1 MSSYCCPSC
10 RNEYINALVVAEA
23 QLSPIEYEDNSTD
36 TLTEIHPEIEPYLH
50 PNLLAHCPSCNF
62 TAPLSKFTSD

>member
-1 MSSYCCPSC
+1 
-10 RNEYINALVVAEA
+10 

-36 TLTEIHPEIEPYLH
+36 TLVEIHPEIEPYLH

-62 TAPLSKFTSD
+62 TAPLNKFTSD